1 MRKWDDN
8 ITNLFFPKQS
18 QITVFEEKVS
28 LEAFQ
33 LFQHRDPYHIES
45 SPLIC

>member
-8 ITNLFFPKQS
+8 ITNLFFPKRS
-18 QITVFEEKVS
+18 QITVFEEKVL

-33 LFQHRDPYHIES
+33 LFQQRDPYHIES